1 MEGLDT
7 EDMEFGELTE
17 EKRMQIIDVFIAHKG
32 ELEAIPELKGLAR
45 FSLELL
51 MNAECLICRSNRI
64 HSGKCYGRIGVIPC
78 LMFAVSDKTIAEWF
92 ERKG

>member
-1 MEGLDT
+1 MEKVKLP
-7 EDMEFGELTE
+7 ELTE
-17 EKRMQIIDVFIAHKG
+17 EKRIELINDILAH
-32 ELEAIPELKGLAR
+32 ERPAPEIQAYIEYGL
-45 FSLELL
+45 SML